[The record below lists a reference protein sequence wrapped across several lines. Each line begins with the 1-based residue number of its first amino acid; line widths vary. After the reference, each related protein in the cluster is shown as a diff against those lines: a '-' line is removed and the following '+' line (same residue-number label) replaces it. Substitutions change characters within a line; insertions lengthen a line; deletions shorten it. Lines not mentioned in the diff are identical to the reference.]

1 MSAFLPDETRISQVH
16 LRTGNLERALGF
28 YTSVLG
34 LRILQRLGPQA
45 TLSAAES
52 HQAMIAL
59 REESGAAPSPRQSIG
74 LTILPFAIRRNAT
87 SPRPSNDYCN
97 TDIPFKERRITW

>member
-1 MSAFLPDETRISQVH
+1 MKAFLPDETRISQVH

-59 REESGAAPSPRQSIG
+59 SEEPGAAPRPQQAIG
-74 LTILPFAIRRNAT
+74 LDHFAIR
-87 SPRPSNDYCN
+87 
-97 TDIPFKERRITW
+97 